1 MSDPRSRCLLL
12 GVLMLLAGCGA
23 PTPSEPAVDE
33 SDLPLVGV
41 IEARLAAPPA
51 QVSASGLIA
60 YKQETTLAFE
70 AAGVIERL
78 GVDVG
83 DEVSAGALIGRLR
96 RTSVGANPGEAA
108 LARELANRHLA
119 RVQRLHE
126 AGHASAAELEDATL
140 AVERSDES
148 ILLLAP
154 AAGVIL
160 TRVAE
165 VAQRTAAGE
174 PVYVLGEH
182 AAGLIARVAL
192 GAEAISAVAVGA
204 EVTITGAGGAVVGGR
219 VTRLSPR
226 ADAATGQFLIEIEL
240 DAPDAP
246 DATRAGLPR
255 AGEVVRADIAARVAQ
270 PTEVAIP
277 ARALLD
283 ARADQGIVFVVDDEG
298 IARRRAVALTGLVG
312 DAVHIRAG
320 LTVPERVVVS
330 GVAYVRDGGRV
341 RVRPTAE

>member
-192 GAEAISAVAVGA
+192 GAEAISGVAVGA

-240 DAPDAP
+240 DAPDA
-246 DATRAGLPR
+246 TRAGLPR

-270 PTEVAIP
+270 STEVVIP

-320 LTVPERVVVS
+320 LAVPERVVVS